1 MSKIK
6 WGILGTGN
14 IAHAF
19 ASDFKAVESGEL
31 AAVASRNRVR
41 AKEFAAEYDIEKTY
55 EGYKN
60 LAQDDEI
67 DIIYIAT
74 PHDSHYRNIMLCLK
88 NNTSVFC
95 EKPLTVNQHQANQA
109 VELAAEK
116 DLVLLEAMWTY
127 YLPAIKKV
135 KEWIAEE
142 QIGEIKMIEA
152 DFGFRNEIN
161 PESRLFNPEL
171 AGGALLDVG
180 IYPIALANLVEDSA
194 VENVLAEGRLGATGV
209 DEDNAALLKFESGTL
224 AQLTSSLRTDLEDEA
239 VIYGTKGQ
247 ITIPNFWRAE
257 KAVLETD
264 EREEVFEDKRE
275 TTGYNYEAEI
285 VSELLLEGQEERAE
299 KMLELSLENLKI
311 MDEIRQQLGL
321 KYPFEK

>member
-41 AKEFAAEYDIEKTY
+41 AKDFAAEYGIEKTY